1 MDGQTSIF
9 DLEAGKGERRPYEY
23 GWQRYI
29 GQRVILLNGKV
40 GTITRIEPYYTE
52 VDTGDCICIGTA
64 TTMAPYKGKEQEDG
78 AGI

>member
-1 MDGQTSIF
+1 MDGQMSIF
-9 DLEAGKGERRPYEY
+9 DCEHGEEKRRPCEY

-29 GQRVILLNGKV
+29 GQQVVLVNDKMGV
-40 GTITRIEPYYTE
+40 ITRIEPYYTE

-64 TTMAPYKGKEQEDG
+64 TTMAPYKEEQEDG